1 MEMMP
6 IKFSML
12 EIILLLMV
20 LILKDRDTNNDRDRP
35 ARSWT
40 FFNHAISIC
49 LGLSKLE
56 SSNSDRPRIP
66 DKDIAQG
73 EAGDC
78 WFLSSLCSWATYVDA
93 HDKMM
98 LDKVIC
104 RTYLF

>member
-1 MEMMP
+1 MNEVQP
-6 IKFSML
+6 GPF
-12 EIILLLMV
+12 
-20 LILKDRDTNNDRDRP
+20 
-35 ARSWT
+35 
-40 FFNHAISIC
+40 
-49 LGLSKLE
+49 KLE
-56 SSNSDRPRIP
+56 SSNSDRPCIP

-104 RTYLF
+104 RKY